1 MCSAST
7 RQPIE
12 SPLIL
17 IVDDSEDGRTICAEY
32 LAFHGFRVALA
43 EDGQQAL
50 DFVRNQ
56 VPDLIVMD
64 LGMPVLGG
72 IEAARRLRSAAGT
85 AGIPLIAL
93 TAYTSR
99 DTRAEALA
107 AGFDLVLTKPC
118 QPADLESEI
127 RRILN
132 A

>member
-1 MCSAST
+1 MSSAST
-7 RQPIE
+7 RQAVE
-12 SPLIL
+12 SPLVL
-17 IVDDSEDGRTICAEY
+17 IVDDSEDGRIICAEY
-32 LAFHGFRVALA
+32 LEFHGFRVALA
-43 EDGQQAL
+43 QDGQQAL
-50 DFVRNQ
+50 DFVGDE

-72 IEAARRLRSAAGT
+72 IEAARRLRSAART

-99 DTRAEALA
+99 DTRAEAMA

-118 QPADLESEI
+118 QPAALESEI
-127 RRILN
+127 RRILS